1 MTIRK
6 INYGLAP
13 DDGTGDKLRD
23 AFRKTDDNFTDLD
36 TRKANAQ
43 DVVDALAFKADVTY
57 VNTELAKKANLAGP
71 ALTGTPTAPTAS
83 AATNTTQLATT
94 AFVQAV
100 KAADTGSAATAVALK
115 TARTINGVSFNG
127 TANITINAVDATSRV
142 ASSEKGAANGV
153 ATLDATGKVPAVQ
166 LPSYVDDVL
175 EFANLAA
182 FPATGESG
190 KIYVALDTNKTYRW
204 SGSAYVYITSGAGAV
219 DSVAG
224 KTGVVT
230 LVKAD
235 VGLSNVD
242 NTADS
247 AKPVSTA
254 QQTALNL
261 KANLASPAL
270 TGTPTAPTAAT
281 ATNTTQLATTAFVQA
296 VKAADTG
303 SSATALT
310 LKTARTINGTSFNG
324 SANITTASWGT
335 ARNIAVGSTA
345 KSVDG
350 SVDVSWTV
358 AEIGAEPVLAAGTT
372 SQYYRG
378 DKTWQTLNKAAVGLS
393 SVDNTADS
401 DKPVS
406 TAQQTAL
413 NLKANL
419 ASPAFTGTPTAPT
432 QSAGSNTTHLA
443 TTAFVTTA
451 VGNAVANLANH
462 TGGQPIATV
471 AGLPLGLPL
480 LVKVDPSLPCL
491 IKTSATTLAIKAGTH
506 VKIGNAYVSLTV
518 QTAVVMPAVMT
529 PGEDYAVFVHPDGTA
544 SALADPFFAPA
555 AAPVPGALKIGGF
568 HYGLTAPGTTPASG
582 GFATTGFTNSGG
594 NYVWT
599 QARVDRVAGIN
610 EFSIWDLTHRSKG
623 EQHGFTFDPQRKVWD
638 AIYFC
643 SPDHITNGISRYN
656 TPVASGTV
664 PPKIPLGEYG
674 GNGVMTYGRLSAYE
688 ALEILASHGC
698 RLMTQEEFASGALG
712 VTEGQSLGG
721 AASTIPA
728 TKREPGYTSRIG
740 LEQATG
746 HICTIGGPLTSAGGG
761 AWTAGPN
768 RGNFYGGAGLPLF
781 GGNRADAATSGSRT
795 SSWNHVF
802 WASGSHIGL
811 RAACDHL
818 SA

>member
-1 MTIRK
+1 MTIQK

-23 AFRKTDDNFTDLD
+23 AFVKADNNFTDLD
-36 TRKANAQ
+36 TRKANGE
-43 DVVDALAFKADVTY
+43 DVVDALAFKADATY
-57 VNTELAKKANLAGP
+57 VNTELAKKANLASP

-100 KAADTGSAATAVALK
+100 NSA
-115 TARTINGVSFNG
+115 G
-127 TANITINAVDATSRV
+127 
-142 ASSEKGAANGV
+142 
-153 ATLDATGKVPAVQ
+153 
-166 LPSYVDDVL
+166 
-175 EFANLAA
+175 
-182 FPATGESG
+182 
-190 KIYVALDTNKTYRW
+190 
-204 SGSAYVYITSGAGAV
+204 
-219 DSVAG
+219 
-224 KTGVVT
+224 
-230 LVKAD
+230 
-235 VGLSNVD
+235 
-242 NTADS
+242 
-247 AKPVSTA
+247 
-254 QQTALNL
+254 
-261 KANLASPAL
+261 
-270 TGTPTAPTAAT
+270 
-281 ATNTTQLATTAFVQA
+281 
-296 VKAADTG
+296 TG

-345 KSVDG
+345 KPVDG

-401 DKPVS
+401 AKPVS

-432 QSAGSNTTHLA
+432 QPAGSNTTHLA

-462 TGGQPIATV
+462 TGEQSSATV

-544 SALADPFFAPA
+544 SASADPFFAPA

-761 AWTAGPN
+761 SWTAGPN